1 MTTLKNS
8 TDASVRRKTFSEKIG
23 MSIFYDDGEDSDAYF
38 QGNDVTENRTQVRKH
53 RRKVNSP
60 LSVRAPNFASHAK
73 GLHSSGFC

>member
-1 MTTLKNS
+1 
-8 TDASVRRKTFSEKIG
+8 
-23 MSIFYDDGEDSDAYF
+23 MSIFNDDGEDSDAYF

-73 GLHSSGFC
+73 GLHNSGFC